1 MGRFLLWLLT
11 APFRLIFYLLS
22 PILKGGLT
30 AVGVI
35 IALIVVG
42 MLLWAL

>member
-1 MGRFLLWLLT
+1 MGKALIWLLA
-11 APFRLIFYLLS
+11 APFRLIGYLLS

-30 AVGVI
+30 TLGVI

-42 MLLWAL
+42 VLLFR